1 VPLPLDSSPTLG
13 RRLSERKRTTRV
25 ILHESSCQL
34 KKLRPSSTVSFFR
47 DPATL
52 LHIAH
57 PSSHPIDE
65 AFATKHM
72 PDLGHDVKE
81 FKVLHWML
89 SGWKRLG
96 TKLTSSEFDC
106 GGDKWYVL
114 SGCCR
119 HSHSHNPETHSGG
132 YFSSHVATLPLKITP
147 SPYISIA
154 LVRRKRIGTHTPNL
168 H

>member
-1 VPLPLDSSPTLG
+1 
-13 RRLSERKRTTRV
+13 
-25 ILHESSCQL
+25 
-34 KKLRPSSTVSFFR
+34 VSFFCG
-47 DPATL
+47 PAKL

-57 PSSHPIDE
+57 PSSHPLDE

-72 PDLGHDVKE
+72 PDPDHAVKE
-81 FKVLHWML
+81 FQVFHWKL

-96 TKLTSSEFDC
+96 RKLTSSEFDC

-119 HSHSHNPETHSGG
+119 HSHSHNLETHSGV
-132 YFSSHVATLPLKITP
+132 YFSSRVEILTLPKITP
-147 SPYISIA
+147 SLYISIA
-154 LVRRKRIGTHTPNL
+154 LVQRKKVGIHTPNL